1 MTNEDWRN
9 REVGGGVIRF
19 LTIYACLSKIET
31 QIIYKGDN
39 IRRACLPHIKLI
51 YAWMLM
57 NELKVYFESLMNH
70 DDTIMCTFRKVN
82 QIFKQY
88 FEECFLSILL
98 HKYFKTLILYN

>member
-1 MTNEDWRN
+1 
-9 REVGGGVIRF
+9 
-19 LTIYACLSKIET
+19 
-31 QIIYKGDN
+31 
-39 IRRACLPHIKLI
+39 
-51 YAWMLM
+51 M

-98 HKYFKTLILYN
+98 HKYFKTLIAIQLTMYPVS

>member
-9 REVGGGVIRF
+9 REVGGVIRF